1 MEDKMKKR
9 IYVATLAA
17 GIAFLTGC
25 MSFEDVKKK
34 ADAGDGYMA
43 YRTGVRLKDGIGV
56 KKDRKLAYV
65 YFEKA
70 AKAGYEP
77 RGFVMI
83 NLEHRDMFGSRW
95 DMASAW
101 EVMTHIDIENSKL
114 FGDYYE
120 LLWNN
125 FWSYVTWPNPNRVRN
140 INTYE
145 RLIAEEKC
153 CDEGFAI
160 CLNYLKQ
167 LQMRGKVTEADALKK
182 RLTAIVQKVPSWSSQ
197 RGRNNIPRK
206 IEDFLGKLDRIERET
221 EKQIAEQ
228 KRIIKEKKFA
238 KQMQG
243 FEGIKL
249 YKSIRSGLPVKQ
261 FLRSMKF
268 PQMDFQ
274 YASRINDDGTQYLIS
289 TYGSGRVDFIAGFE
303 GVIGKYSISKD
314 YLMKQAPSGFL
325 FGVKYNFGGNV
336 SVEALAEKAKKDFP
350 NVKTTPDHKSVNKF
364 TWGRRNV
371 DFDLV
376 TVTKTWESDRVR
388 IIVHYCLIEFVGKG
402 KSLSMETKQELK
414 NEITEGFRWT
424 NDQQRAKRMEA
435 GMPLALNGKTM
446 IIVDKELE
454 RKMHE
459 IAEKAKQQYLAEKE
473 SARKKAEQKALDF

>member
-1 MEDKMKKR
+1 MKLRKKPTMEDKMKKCF
-9 IYVATLAA
+9 YVTMLAA
-17 GIAFLTGC
+17 GIAFVTGC

-43 YRTGVRLKDGIGV
+43 YRTGVRLKKGIGV
-56 KKDRKLAYV
+56 KPDYKQACV
-65 YFEKA
+65 YFGKA

-77 RGFVMI
+77 RGLTVMDV
-83 NLEHRDMFGSRW
+83 EHRNMFGSRW

-145 RLIAEEKC
+145 RLIAEEKG

-160 CLNYLKQ
+160 CLNYLKL
-167 LQMRGKVTEADALKK
+167 LQMRGKVAEADSLKK
-182 RLTAIVQKVPSWSSQ
+182 RLTAIVRKKPSWSSQ

-206 IEDFLGKLDRIERET
+206 VEDFLEKLDRIERET

-228 KRIIKEKKFA
+228 KQLIQEKKFA

-249 YKSIRSGLPVKQ
+249 YKSIRSGLPVKP

-274 YASRINDDGTQYLIS
+274 SATQMNEGGTQYLIS
-289 TYGSGRVDFIAGFE
+289 TYGSGRIDFIAGFQ

-314 YLMKQAPSGFL
+314 YLMEQAPSGFL
-325 FGVKYNFGGNV
+325 FGVKYNFGGDV

-350 NVKTTPDHKSVNKF
+350 DVKPTPDRKTVNKF
-364 TWGRRNV
+364 TSGRRNV
-371 DFDLV
+371 DYDLI

-402 KSLSMETKQELK
+402 KSLPMEKKQELK

-424 NDQQRAKRMEA
+424 NDQQRTKRMEA
-435 GMPLALNGKTM
+435 GMPLALDGKTM
-446 IIVDKELE
+446 LIVDKKLE
-454 RKMHE
+454 VKMRD
-459 IAEKAKQQYLAEKE
+459 ITEKA
-473 SARKKAEQKALDF
+473 